1 MGAKSDGGI
10 TPMGNDNG
18 PEALRERLDKLENRL
33 AHRNTWTA
41 VFLVLSG
48 FVVGAISSCTR
59 TTSDTI
65 EARKIILKDPSG
77 HTLAVLGVDNNWGGL
92 EAKNYYPGIEFR
104 DEKGERTM
112 SLFGTGLSVRYG
124 DEHAQL
130 SFTGLDIRDKET
142 QILLN
147 PRLFSFAA
155 KQGAVTLTPHPTG
168 MNLTIQSASDNE
180 FGVVTDAESASLYV
194 ASPKWEADVSA
205 DKAGTHN
212 VHGPKPKSD

>member
-1 MGAKSDGGI
+1 
-10 TPMGNDNG
+10 MGNDNG

-59 TTSDTI
+59 ITSDTI

-104 DEKGERTM
+104 DEKGEKTM
-112 SLFGTGLSVRYG
+112 SLFGTGLYVRYG

-168 MNLTIQSASDNE
+168 MNLTIQSANNNE
-180 FGVVTDAESASLYV
+180 FGVVTDSESASLYT

-205 DKAGTHN
+205 DKAGTHIIR
-212 VHGPKPKSD
+212 GPKPKPD

>member
-1 MGAKSDGGI
+1 
-10 TPMGNDNG
+10 MGNDNG

-77 HTLAVLGVDNNWGGL
+77 HTLAVLGVDNNWGGV

-124 DEHAQL
+124 DEDAQL

-180 FGVVTDAESASLYV
+180 FGVVTDSESASLYV

-205 DKAGTHN
+205 DKAGTHI
-212 VHGPKPKSD
+212 VRGPKPKSD

>member
-1 MGAKSDGGI
+1 
-10 TPMGNDNG
+10 MGNDNG

-48 FVVGAISSCTR
+48 FVVGTISSCTR

-65 EARKIILKDPSG
+65 EARKIILMDPSG
-77 HTLAVLGVDNNWGGL
+77 HTLAVLGVDNKWGGL

-168 MNLTIQSASDNE
+168 MNLTIQSANDNE

-212 VHGPKPKSD
+212 VHGAKPKSD

>member
-1 MGAKSDGGI
+1 
-10 TPMGNDNG
+10 MGNDNG

-124 DEHAQL
+124 DEQAQF

-142 QILLN
+142 QILPN

-180 FGVVTDAESASLYV
+180 FGVVTDAESASLYT
-194 ASPKWEADVSA
+194 ASPRWEADVSA
-205 DKAGTHN
+205 DKAGTHI
-212 VHGPKPKSD
+212 VRGPKPKPD

>member
-1 MGAKSDGGI
+1 
-10 TPMGNDNG
+10 MGNDNG

>member
-1 MGAKSDGGI
+1 MGGVQAMS
-10 TPMGNDNG
+10 NDSG
-18 PEALRERLDKLENRL
+18 SEALRERLGELEKRL
-33 AHRNTWTA
+33 AHRNIWMA
-41 VFLVLSG
+41 VFLVLGG
-48 FVVGAISSCTR
+48 FVLGTISSCTR

-77 HTLAVLGVDNNWGGL
+77 HTLAVLDVDNNWGGL

-130 SFTGLDIRDKET
+130 SFTGLDIRNKET

-147 PRLFSFAA
+147 RLFLFAA
-155 KQGAVTLTPHPTG
+155 KQGAVTLMPHPTG

-180 FGVVTDAESASLYV
+180 FGVVTDAESASLYA

-205 DKAGTHN
+205 DKAGAHI
-212 VHGPKPKSD
+212 VHRPKPRLD

>member
-1 MGAKSDGGI
+1 MS
-10 TPMGNDNG
+10 NDNG
-18 PEALRERLDKLENRL
+18 PEALRARLDELEKRL
-33 AHRNTWTA
+33 THRNTRMA
-41 VFLVLSG
+41 VILVISG
-48 FVVGAISSCTR
+48 LLLGAISSCTR

-65 EARKIILKDPSG
+65 VARKIILKDPSG
-77 HTLAVLGVDNNWGGL
+77 HTLAVLGVDNTWGGL
-92 EAKNYYPGIEFR
+92 EAKDYYPGIEFR
-104 DEKGERTM
+104 DEKGESTM

-180 FGVVTDAESASLYV
+180 FGVVTDSDSATLYT
-194 ASPKWEADVSA
+194 ASPKWEADFSA
-205 DKAGTHN
+205 DKAGTHI
-212 VHGPKPKSD
+212 VRGPKPRSD

>member
-1 MGAKSDGGI
+1 
-10 TPMGNDNG
+10 MGNDNG
-18 PEALRERLDKLENRL
+18 PEAIRERLDKLEKRL
-33 AHRNTWTA
+33 ARRNTWMA
-41 VFLVLSG
+41 VSLVLIG
-48 FVVGAISSCTR
+48 FVLGAVSSCTK

-124 DEHAQL
+124 DEQAQF

-168 MNLTIQSASDNE
+168 MNLTQVGGRRLGRQSWNAYCPWAK
-180 FGVVTDAESASLYV
+180 AEVRL
-194 ASPKWEADVSA
+194 
-205 DKAGTHN
+205 GL
-212 VHGPKPKSD
+212 GPCLSRIEVGFHLILCAEMDLQAAVNYGLPGQ

>member
-1 MGAKSDGGI
+1 MGGI
-10 TPMGNDNG
+10 PPMSNDNG
-18 PEALRERLDKLENRL
+18 PEALRERLDKLEKRL
-33 AHRNTWTA
+33 AHRNTWMA
-41 VFLVLSG
+41 VSLVLSG
-48 FVVGAISSCTR
+48 FVLGAVSSCTK

-112 SLFGTGLSVRYG
+112 SLFGTGLSVGYG
-124 DEHAQL
+124 DQHAQL

-168 MNLTIQSASDNE
+168 MNLTVQSASDNE
-180 FGVVTDAESASLYV
+180 FGIVTDAEFASLYV

-205 DKAGTHN
+205 DKAGTHI
-212 VHGPKPKSD
+212 VRGRKPRSD

>member
-1 MGAKSDGGI
+1 MGAKSGGGVQSMS
-10 TPMGNDNG
+10 TDNES
-18 PEALRERLDKLENRL
+18 EALRERLDNLEKRL
-33 AHRNTWTA
+33 THRNTRMA
-41 VFLVLSG
+41 VILVISG
-48 FVVGAISSCTR
+48 FLLGAISSCTK

-92 EAKNYYPGIEFR
+92 ETKNYYPGIEFR

-112 SLFGTGLSVRYG
+112 SLFGTGLSVQYG
-124 DEHAQL
+124 DEHTQL

-180 FGVVTDAESASLYV
+180 FGVVTDSESASLYV

-212 VHGPKPKSD
+212 VRGAKPKPD